1 MSSFTFGPL
10 VRDTAAALATAP
22 EAAVDAFRVDGR
34 QVAGLQ
40 SRVRVRS
47 FEICPALDLLS
58 NQTPVELE
66 LQTPSPE
73 AAESAGPVGPRGH
86 GAGAV

>member
-22 EAAVDAFRVDGR
+22 EA
-34 QVAGLQ
+34 AGLQ

>member
-22 EAAVDAFRVDGR
+22 EAAESS
-34 QVAGLQ
+34 GL
-40 SRVRVRS
+40 
-47 FEICPALDLLS
+47 
-58 NQTPVELE
+58 
-66 LQTPSPE
+66 
-73 AAESAGPVGPRGH
+73 VGPRGH